1 MPSFFHSEVLG
12 GVRFNDSDHLVTAT
26 VEGRFDPGEN
36 RVTVHR
42 DAFLRPTDISRKD
55 HASRPPWLPPANDV
69 IEAMDHGEAGPF
81 VADVFTN
88 WVRQVRAALDSA
100 GDKAIIH
107 RHH

>member
-12 GVRFNDSDHLVTAT
+12 EVGFDGSDHLVTAT
-26 VEGRFDPGEN
+26 VEGRFDPGVN

-55 HASRPPWLPPANDV
+55 QPSRPAWLPPADDV
-69 IEAMDHGEAGPF
+69 GEAMGPDEASPF
-81 VADVFTN
+81 VSEVFTK

-100 GDKAIIH
+100 GDNDIIH